1 MNVNKYQ
8 ELQENL
14 KLRNKFLRLG
24 IGCTVVG
31 PQGPKG
37 EKGDTGSKGE
47 KGEIGPMGPQGEIGP
62 IGPVAVSST
71 DSVFFTSYEELENS
85 GVASLL
91 DSWIVPNPSDYFT
104 ILNNTEIEVQPG
116 IYEIIFSGL
125 IENIDDTHGAT
136 LYLQTKEGDAIKDLS
151 FELLAGNG
159 TQMNFSQDILFRFEK
174 VTNLQT
180 IVDITGDIGT
190 SNVKVSG
197 INLVMKKIHE

>member
-31 PQGPKG
+31 PQDPKG
-37 EKGDTGSKGE
+37 EKGDTGTKGE
-47 KGEIGPMGPQGEIGP
+47 KGDIGPMGSQGEIGP

-125 IENIDDTHGAT
+125 IENIDDTHSAT
-136 LYLQTKEGDAIKDLS
+136 LYLQIKEGDAIKDLS
-151 FELLAGNG
+151 FELLAANG

-190 SNVKVSG
+190 SNIKVSG

>member
-37 EKGDTGSKGE
+37 EKGDTGTKGE
-47 KGEIGPMGPQGEIGP
+47 KGDIGPMGPQGEIGP

-136 LYLQTKEGDAIKDLS
+136 LYLQIKEGDAIKDLS

>member
-31 PQGPKG
+31 PQDPKG
-37 EKGDTGSKGE
+37 EKGDTGTKGE
-47 KGEIGPMGPQGEIGP
+47 KGDIGPMGPQGEIGP

-71 DSVFFTSYEELENS
+71 DSFFFTSYEELENS

-125 IENIDDTHGAT
+125 IENIDDTHSAT
-136 LYLQTKEGDAIKDLS
+136 LYLQIKGGDAIKDLS
-151 FELLAGNG
+151 FELLAANG

-190 SNVKVSG
+190 SNIKVSG